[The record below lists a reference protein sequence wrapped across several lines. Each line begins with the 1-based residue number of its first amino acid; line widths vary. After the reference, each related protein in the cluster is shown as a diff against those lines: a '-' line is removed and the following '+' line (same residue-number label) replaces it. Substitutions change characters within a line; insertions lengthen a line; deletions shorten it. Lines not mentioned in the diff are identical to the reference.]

1 MTATARH
8 ARGAADAPVTVEMY
22 GNHECLH
29 CRRAWP
35 AVEALL
41 DELGERV
48 RFVYHHLARPADFPH
63 AELAAEAAEAAAA
76 QGRFWEMHALLMT
89 EAPSLHAE
97 TLIASAASLG
107 LDVARVR
114 EVRRA
119 REVVVHEAHPLPE
132 LVEKRLHRRPRAP
145 TVEALVVPVHL
156 HGHRR
161 VGGAARVA
169 QRREH
174 RHAVNELP
182 HPHPPVAFGLLNAN
196 PEACIEVT

>member
-41 DELGERV
+41 AEAGDRV
-48 RFVYHHLARPADFPH
+48 RFVYHHFARPADFPN

-89 EAPSLHAE
+89 EAPALHAE
-97 TLIASAASLG
+97 VLLASAAALG
-107 LDVARVR
+107 LDVGRVR
-114 EVRRA
+114 AALETRAFRETVRADLALATA
-119 REVVVHEAHPLPE
+119 RGVT
-132 LVEKRLHRRPRAP
+132 RTP
-145 TVEALVVPVHL
+145 TFFVDGEPVAASPDLSAL
-156 HGHRR
+156 
-161 VGGAARVA
+161 RVA
-169 QRREH
+169 IE
-174 RHAVNELP
+174 
-182 HPHPPVAFGLLNAN
+182 
-196 PEACIEVT
+196 EAMSVVR